1 VVSIETVAPL
11 HDSVLAERAR
21 SAVEILLQETPGLN
35 LWPPVTLG
43 TLTLLISLQD
53 LRLRAGARV
62 PEAKHVLAQLK
73 QRLVEVWADF
83 EQTIV
88 NK

>member
-1 VVSIETVAPL
+1 MVSIETVAPL

-53 LRLRAGARV
+53 LDQDQDFRHNAVRADILSRLR
-62 PEAKHVLAQLK
+62 K
-73 QRLVEVWADF
+73 
-83 EQTIV
+83 
-88 NK
+88 